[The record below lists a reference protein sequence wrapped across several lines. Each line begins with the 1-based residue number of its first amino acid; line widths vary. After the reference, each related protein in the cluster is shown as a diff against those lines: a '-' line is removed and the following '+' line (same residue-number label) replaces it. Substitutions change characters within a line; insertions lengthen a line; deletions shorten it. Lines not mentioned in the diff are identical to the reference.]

1 MPRSQSLS
9 SGRGGNGMSGKRIVQ
24 GILVIVLG
32 LSLQMIRPLEVCS
45 MTYVYRALID
55 VDNNASTGG
64 QVSIV
69 QKGEPPHWEQGI
81 DYIVRVSF
89 DDTTGMLRDIIIDRY
104 NSGLGVFETIDTDL
118 SSYPKGRGNGYSGS
132 DVVEFKALRSLL
144 GNPTGTMKVIY
155 HASIVGG
162 NDYTTAFFYD
172 AKQVGLIG
180 VPVLNACGMFAA
192 ILLLGGAG
200 IYLLKKRMP
209 LRMLSIVLM
218 LGFGIGMAW
227 AATILIDG
235 QVGDWAGITP
245 LVTDPIGDS
254 SNDDRNE
261 DIRAGYMT
269 SDSANLYFRMDVVGG
284 RTVTVTFN
292 VTVPA
297 STDGTGLSV
306 FVTGFLSRLGG
317 GLPDWNPGGVAL
329 TRVDATHWTITLT
342 GPENIELEYKYA
354 LGSWNY
360 VEKDGACGEI
370 ANRVVTLSYGIN
382 GIQTVN
388 DTVLNWRNVLPCGN

>member
-1 MPRSQSLS
+1 
-9 SGRGGNGMSGKRIVQ
+9 MSGKRIIQ
-24 GILVIVLG
+24 GILIMIIG
-32 LSLQMIRPLEVCS
+32 LSLQLICPLEVYS
-45 MTYVYRALID
+45 MTYIYRALID

-69 QKGEPPHWEQGI
+69 QKGESPHWEQGI
-81 DYIVRVSF
+81 DYIVRVPF
-89 DDTTGMLRDIIIDRY
+89 DDTTGMLHDIVIDRY
-104 NSGLGVFETIDTDL
+104 NPGLSAFETIHTD
-118 SSYPKGRGNGYSGS
+118 SFFCPKGRGNGFEGS

-162 NDYTTAFFYD
+162 NDYTAAFFYS
-172 AKQVGLIG
+172 AAQGAVA
-180 VPVLNACGMFAA
+180 VPVLNTWGMLGAF
-192 ILLLGGAG
+192 LLLGGSG

-209 LRMLSIVLM
+209 IGMLSFVLM
-218 LGFGIGMAW
+218 LMLGVGIAW
-227 AATILIDG
+227 AATIALDG
-235 QVGDWAGITP
+235 QVTDWAGIAP

-269 SDSANLYFRMDVVGG
+269 SDSENLYFRMDVVGG

-306 FVTGFLSRLGG
+306 FIAGFLSRLGG
-317 GLPDWNPGGVAL
+317 GLPDWNPGGVTL

-342 GPENIELEYKYA
+342 GPENIYIEYKYT
-354 LGSWNY
+354 LGDWDH
-360 VEKDGACGEI
+360 VERDGACGEL
-370 ANRVVTLSYGIN
+370 ANRAVTLSYGIN
-382 GIQTVN
+382 GTQTVN
-388 DTVLNWRNVLPCGN
+388 DTVLNWRNVPPCGS